1 MYSFEGLGPDH
12 FVESSFFGNYL
23 TRFSDPSHDFGT
35 RWNMIFYSKLW
46 GAGPCLFVGTHAI
59 KFSEL
64 KGPNLVGI
72 QSCCTSSEY
81 KGVRICPEGLDNPS

>member
-1 MYSFEGLGPDH
+1 
-12 FVESSFFGNYL
+12 
-23 TRFSDPSHDFGT
+23 
-35 RWNMIFYSKLW
+35 MIFYSKLW

-72 QSCCTSSEY
+72 QLCCTSSEY
-81 KGVRICPEGLDNPS
+81 KGVRILPGGVGQPKLKVQKKWFKTILQKGGAQPIQHARPYIT